1 MFLFLSP
8 FYSFERK
15 MYDTE
20 PFFFLTYIYIYFLI
34 GDVIMNFLN
43 LFWSICYEGS
53 LATTAASANAGG
65 FLVCRISVQM
75 WQQHDVIG
83 CNCCEGVI
91 KCQCANNLQIK
102 EPSAPFPTSLFSRK
116 CQPSSAS
123 HLISGQLEVG
133 FLNNLFDVL
142 WQEIRTNR

>member
-1 MFLFLSP
+1 MLHPNNFLLLRNITTQEWRYNSVC
-8 FYSFERK
+8 FYSSVHSTVLKEK
-15 MYDTE
+15 CMIQSLS
-20 PFFFLTYIYIYFLI
+20 FFNIYIYIFFLI

-116 CQPSSAS
+116 C
-123 HLISGQLEVG
+123 
-133 FLNNLFDVL
+133 
-142 WQEIRTNR
+142 